1 MEIFGSSVPECVR
14 SGGSRWVGGGVRGGG
29 ENALLAELLG
39 GSGDNWAV
47 REEIAALGGG
57 PAARAASFL
66 PHRRRFEESG
76 GGALAF
82 WMEGARWD

>member
-1 MEIFGSSVPECVR
+1 MGGWVEESGVGERTRSSPSCSAAREITH
-14 SGGSRWVGGGVRGGG
+14 
-29 ENALLAELLG
+29 
-39 GSGDNWAV
+39 WAV

-82 WMEGARWD
+82 WTEGARWD